1 MKEVTRSRS
10 PESATIAEA
19 VPAVIDVQAIAPHE
33 RHELIFASFNRLP
46 QGGAL
51 ELVND
56 HDPAPLHRQFK
67 SNFHGLFTW
76 DYLEQGPER
85 WRVRIG
91 KAPGNCCGSC
101 GG

>member
-1 MKEVTRSRS
+1 MREVIRPRAAEFVTISEAT
-10 PESATIAEA
+10 PATI
-19 VPAVIDVQAIAPHE
+19 DVRTIAAHE
-33 RHELIFASFNRLP
+33 RHELIFSSFKGLP

-76 DYLEQGPER
+76 DYLEQGPEL

-101 GG
+101 S

>member
-1 MKEVTRSRS
+1 MREVSRSRTA
-10 PESATIAEA
+10 ESATTAEA
-19 VPAVIDVQAIAPHE
+19 VAATIDVRAIAHHE
-33 RHELIFASFNRLP
+33 RHEQIFSSFNGLP

-67 SNFHGLFTW
+67 SHFHGLFTW
-76 DYLEQGPER
+76 DYLEQGPEI

-101 GG
+101 S